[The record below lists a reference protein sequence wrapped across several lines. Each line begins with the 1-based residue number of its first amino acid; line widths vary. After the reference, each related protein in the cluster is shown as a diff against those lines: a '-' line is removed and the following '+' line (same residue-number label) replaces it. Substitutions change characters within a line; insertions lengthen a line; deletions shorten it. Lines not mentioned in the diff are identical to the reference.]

1 MTAERAERSDAL
13 PHAVGPRDHLSGS
26 GGPDHAARPYSRTD
40 PLYGEIRVSGW
51 AAALLATPPFQ
62 RLAGVSLSDV
72 PGDMLFGRAFPSR
85 LDHALGVYHLAR
97 LARPRDRALQA
108 AALAHDL
115 GHGPFSH
122 LTEPFMREWL
132 GEDHETRSARLL
144 TLLCADLPPVA
155 ARQLTWLD
163 CDDVSRLILGES
175 ADGRGALLNDRLDY
189 DNADNI
195 ARFLS
200 ASGLGEPSY
209 DPRALARGLRP
220 LPPGILPA
228 TLDRARVCVLTSAAA
243 EAVGWRHDRAVVYDF
258 LHAGHFNIAAHAM
271 LRKAIDLAAA
281 THILPPHFFDLT
293 DAQAFSVLAHSP
305 DRGLLALV
313 QSVRNGE
320 RAVYRCVWEAEVPA
334 GASTIPDLLSKWRER
349 LALEARLASE
359 AGLPA
364 YEVVVEAL
372 VSNAVRALPPTAR
385 ATRSGSLVPGSL
397 TFQPEPPPAP
407 RIVHLLIAP
416 SAPPDYVR
424 RLRMAAERLLP
435 PLGAVY
441 RSDGAGTI
449 GL

>member
-1 MTAERAERSDAL
+1 MTAERAERSDVLRDGA
-13 PHAVGPRDHLSGS
+13 GPWDRLAGS
-26 GGPDHAARPYSRTD
+26 GGPDHAARPYSRAD
-40 PLYGEIRVSGW
+40 LLYGEIRVSGW

-72 PGDMLFGRAFPSR
+72 PGDLLFSRAFPSR

-122 LTEPFMREWL
+122 LTEPFMLEWR

-144 TLLCADLPPVA
+144 TQLCGALPPA
-155 ARQLTWLD
+155 TARQLTWLD
-163 CDDVSRLILGES
+163 CDDVARLILGES

-189 DNADNI
+189 DNADNV
-195 ARFLS
+195 ARFLR

-220 LPPGILPA
+220 LPPGSWPQ
-228 TLDRARVCVLTSAAA
+228 TMDGARVCVLTSAAA
-243 EAVGWRHDRAVVYDF
+243 EADGWRHDRGAVYDF

-281 THILPPHFFDLT
+281 TSILPPDFFDLT
-293 DAQAFSVLAHSP
+293 DAQAFSVLTRSLE
-305 DRGLLALV
+305 RGLLALV
-313 QSVRNGE
+313 QGVRSGE
-320 RAVYRCVWEAEVPA
+320 RAVYRCIWEAEVPP

-385 ATRSGSLVPGSL
+385 ATRSGSLVPASL

-407 RIVHLLIAP
+407 RILHLFIAP
-416 SAPPDYVR
+416 GAPPDYVR

-441 RSDGAGTI
+441 QSDGDDPANS
-449 GL
+449 